1 MDVLYHHWL
10 NYHHVA
16 LVSVMF
22 HECCAKTEPNKSDNI
37 YQIIIP
43 SWGRAP
49 SKPYPIRK
57 VLSCHL
63 EVLAEILKRI

>member
-1 MDVLYHHWL
+1 
-10 NYHHVA
+10 
-16 LVSVMF
+16 MF
-22 HECCAKTEPNKSDNI
+22 HECCAKTEPNKPDNI

-43 SWGRAP
+43 PWDRAP
-49 SKPYPIRK
+49 SKPYPKRK